1 MMYWFL
7 LIDTTSR
14 NELGLQFLGSVFGP
28 FWNGGFSLAIL
39 DSTENTDSFTDR
51 FKILAYR

>member
-51 FKILAYR
+51 FKILANR